1 MTIIIKSVYY
11 CSYKQTRE
19 IQMKN
24 TTETVEKTLELIY
37 LDDLTEEALNDLPK
51 EELAK
56 FLLKMLNKNIFTTEL
71 NLIQKAREKKAK
83 LAK

>member
-1 MTIIIKSVYY
+1 
-11 CSYKQTRE
+11 
-19 IQMKN
+19 MKN